1 MRLPVR
7 LAVLVL
13 LLGVLGVATPA
24 VALAKDVYFENCAE
38 ARAAGRTNSLRGEP
52 GWRPGLE
59 SNNAGVACA
68 SGVGDLRGSF
78 STGSGTGPT
87 APPPATPVPTPAPVP
102 SAEAS
107 STGSSAAAVGIPLV
121 LLIAVLVAF
130 VSVRSDRS

>member
-1 MRLPVR
+1 MRASLR
-7 LAVLVL
+7 FAVLAL
-13 LLGVLGVATPA
+13 LFGVLATATPVVA
-24 VALAKDVYFENCAE
+24 VAKDVYFENCAE
-38 ARAAGRTNSLRGEP
+38 ARAAGRTNILRGEP

-59 SNNAGVACA
+59 SNNAGIACA

-78 STGSGTGPT
+78 SAGSGTGPT
-87 APPPATPVPTPAPVP
+87 APPPASPTPTPRPVA

-121 LLIAVLVAF
+121 LLIAIGVAF